1 MIETKEVEGDRSAL
15 ILSVFPI
22 LSVIEGSP
30 RIVISEHSDQVKEL
44 KEQLQNAFVSTK
56 NSDRKE
62 LRFIEQVPDDI
73 TSFEMAVSNFIAL
86 ELQTEKEA
94 PAFRDDLP
102 VEIQV
107 LSHDNIPLRVYH
119 MGDVTNEPLL
129 VIPPCGMPKELY
141 INWIKKL
148 AVHYF
153 VINWEA
159 RGLFVDPNML
169 QDVPYSL
176 EDQTKDLFSVIDHW
190 EFDKVHL
197 LGLCGGVV
205 VGLNACQTNEKRFAS
220 LSSWH
225 GDLDFGSASEKTLH
239 QKNTLSLM
247 NMGAKSRSD
256 AAMIHKQLMSKPSV
270 LNALSEEIAHLVLYP
285 YASPELFYNYSRLNG
300 ELMSIDATA
309 LTQGLQLPML
319 IVTSKEDNTAHPD
332 GSNYLSKLLP
342 HAIYIEEE
350 QGPHIAVF
358 TAPQKLVEHQLHF
371 LGAQ

>member
-1 MIETKEVEGDRSAL
+1 MIETKEIEGERSAL
-15 ILSVFPI
+15 ISSVFPI

-30 RIVISEHSDQVKEL
+30 RVVISEDSERVTEL
-44 KEQLQNAFVSTK
+44 KEQLQQAFVCGK

-62 LRFIEQVPDDI
+62 LRFMNQAPDDI

-86 ELQTEKEA
+86 ELQAGKDTL
-94 PAFRDDLP
+94 AFKNETP
-102 VEIQV
+102 EEIQV

-119 MGDVTNEPLL
+119 MGDVSNEPLL
-129 VIPPCGMPKELY
+129 VVPPCGMPKELY
-141 INWIKKL
+141 INWLRKL
-148 AVHYF
+148 SEHYF
-153 VINWEA
+153 VVNWEA
-159 RGLFVDPNML
+159 RGLFVDPNKL
-169 QDVPYSL
+169 EDVPFSL

-190 EFDKVHL
+190 EFDSVHL

-205 VGLNACQTNEKRFAS
+205 VALNACQIAEERFAS

-225 GDLDFGSASEKTLH
+225 GDLDFGPASEKTLH

-309 LTQGLQLPML
+309 LAQGLQLPVL

-332 GSNYLSKLLP
+332 GSNYLGKLLP

-358 TAPQKLVEHQLHF
+358 TAPQKLVDHQLHF
-371 LGAQ
+371 LGVQ